1 MKTQPFHL
9 EILAVLFLSVIPWPG
24 PSVFKISCPR
34 ERASVVRRIVQKR
47 WIPIL
52 KKYHVE
58 LPLECPFHES
68 RDIFRPQQKAK
79 QQHRP
84 SQWTCGLCG
93 KSFYAE
99 KHLEAHFDNRHKN
112 NVNTVEMFYPAKR
125 SRAAC
130 AAEDA
135 VCLAD
140 YCDVM
145 RCDVLGNR
153 DFGSSSDDDA
163 EHLNT
168 DIQVWKESTERRMP
182 QSTPCE
188 ARDMARSRAYRE
200 KSCAIGDG
208 SAISNLHQYCRED
221 TNRGIHEDHR
231 GLPET
236 LYNREVVGPD
246 NKSNPCEDEDEEE
259 EEEEEEDEEEET
271 EADEEEIEADEE
283 EENERGETRG
293 NNSRK
298 QHQKQ
303 SKKHETLEDEDE
315 KEENLVEAALP
326 AVDKKQRR
334 KRMHLRKLKSNCK
347 PEELQKLKVQCEVL
361 VRDCIA
367 GLLTNLSL
375 RDFQEIEG
383 ELNRAICWYLSCD
396 RYWEDTKRQ
405 QRHASWYLLTIFLI
419 ILFTSVYACYYVIW
433 VLFNSPDED
442 RYDGSTR
449 SGKLDR
455 TGRDVGASSPLH
467 DSGAMRAEGR
477 LDERRKGEYGE
488 ELANTSGEDM
498 PDHYIYVAY
507 PPDLKR
513 RLLESCYNRT
523 TRL

>member
-112 NVNTVEMFYPAKR
+112 NVNT
-125 SRAAC
+125 
-130 AAEDA
+130 AEDA

-259 EEEEEEDEEEET
+259 EEEEEEDE
-271 EADEEEIEADEE
+271 
-283 EENERGETRG
+283 
-293 NNSRK
+293 
-298 QHQKQ
+298 
-303 SKKHETLEDEDE
+303 
-315 KEENLVEAALP
+315 EENLVEAALP

-513 RLLESCYNRT
+513 RLLESDPPSYSCYNRT